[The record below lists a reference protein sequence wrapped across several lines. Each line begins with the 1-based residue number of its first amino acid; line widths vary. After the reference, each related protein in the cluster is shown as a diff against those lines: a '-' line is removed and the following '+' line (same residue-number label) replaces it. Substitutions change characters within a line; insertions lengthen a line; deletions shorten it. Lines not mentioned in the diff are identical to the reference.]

1 MNLVARTLLKVMR
14 IEVLLGIG
22 LVLGVALEVEAT
34 ENVYDNL
41 PSVTQPS
48 SEELDALTPKPLIKD
63 DYETTAEFEARVAQ
77 EKESQKIQITVFI
90 PLNVK
95 YQADEEK
102 YEISAC
108 GDYRVSGYENRQ
120 EFSGQ
125 NAMGATWDWV
135 EVTGRLNVVKVEDCK
150 NVYIPMS
157 LADAR
162 ALRETI
168 TAIGAVTLSSQK
180 PETSGN
186 FYQSPKFGTYLLD
199 KTITYT
205 YEGLLDGVYLG
216 RRDTKE
222 TLGFLD
228 FKEQNNDLRATRKVL
243 AAQES
248 NWQISDY
255 RPLVEVTP
263 IYPRRAQ
270 SRGIT
275 GFCEVEFTVTEAGI
289 VRDPYVTENCS
300 PLGIFERASVKAAT
314 KLKYTPHTENGRPTE
329 VSGVRYKFVYEM

>member
-1 MNLVARTLLKVMR
+1 MNRLAKILLNVMR
-14 IEVLLGIG
+14 LEVLLGIG
-22 LVLGVALEVEAT
+22 LVLWVAIEVEAT
-34 ENVYDNL
+34 ENSYSKL
-41 PSVTQPS
+41 PSVTRPS
-48 SEELDALTPKPLIKD
+48 SEELDALTPKPPVRD
-63 DYETTAEFEARVAQ
+63 EYETTAEFEARVTQ
-77 EKESQKIQITVFI
+77 EKESQKNQITVFI

-102 YEISAC
+102 YEISTC

-135 EVTGRLNVVKVEDCK
+135 EVTGRRNVVKVEDCK

-157 LADAR
+157 LAEAR
-162 ALRETI
+162 AVRETV
-168 TAIGAVTLSSQK
+168 TAMGAVSLSTQK

-186 FYQSPKFGTYLLD
+186 RYQSPKFGTYLLN

-205 YEGLLDGVYLG
+205 YEGLLASVYLV

-228 FKEQNNDLRATRKVL
+228 FKEQNDERQAARKVL
-243 AAQES
+243 EVQES
-248 NWQISDY
+248 TWQKSDY
-255 RPLVEVTP
+255 RPVVRVTP

-275 GFCEVEFTVTEAGI
+275 GFCEVVFTVTTTGT
-289 VRDPYVTENCS
+289 VRDAQAENCS
-300 PLGIFERASVKAAT
+300 PRGVFERASEKAAM
-314 KLKYTPHTENGRPTE
+314 KLKYKPHTNNGRPVE
-329 VSGVRYKFVYEM
+329 VTDVRYKFAYEM